1 MVCIKKKRIFLVILS
16 ILFIVLTLFV
26 ITKNNLWYD
35 EFIINI
41 VRDITEEKTIFYK
54 FITFFASTYFLIAF
68 TIVLFVL
75 LKDKLIA
82 TLITVNLAVSAIL
95 NNVVLKLIFKRERPL
110 DMLVQE
116 KGYSYPS
123 GHSFVALAF
132 YGFLIYLIYKSKW
145 NKKIKIIISTF
156 LIVLI
161 LLIGISRI
169 YLGVHYPSDVTAG
182 FIGGAIYLIIFIEII
197 KVQKGVSYEE
207 KNKEK
212 KKELTVTN

>member
-207 KNKEK
+207 KKQRKEK
-212 KKELTVTN
+212 KN